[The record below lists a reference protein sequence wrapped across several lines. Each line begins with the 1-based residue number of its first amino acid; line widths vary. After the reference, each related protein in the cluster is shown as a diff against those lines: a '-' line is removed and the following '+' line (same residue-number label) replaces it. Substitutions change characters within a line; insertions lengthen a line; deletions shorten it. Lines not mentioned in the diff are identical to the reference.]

1 MSQMQID
8 QVLAQIRAISS
19 QTTALS
25 KPAIQAPSTGP
36 GFGDMLKKGI
46 AEVDASQKTAATAA
60 DAYERGVK
68 GVDLAQVMLETQ
80 KASVSFRA
88 LTEVRNRMVSAY
100 QDVMNMSI

>member
-68 GVDLAQVMLETQ
+68 GIDLAQVMLETQ